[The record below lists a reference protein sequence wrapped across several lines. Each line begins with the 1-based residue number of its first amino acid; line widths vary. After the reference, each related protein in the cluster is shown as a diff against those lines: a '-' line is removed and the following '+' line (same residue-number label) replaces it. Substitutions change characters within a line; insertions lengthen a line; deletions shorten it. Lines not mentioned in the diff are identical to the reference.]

1 MYDLR
6 VSAQCQIQLCYEYR
20 VRDLPGELNFAFFI
34 IYLLSNQFYL
44 VIHFISFSFSFSL
57 SLSLFIYFF
66 LREFE
71 FRGSVYDD
79 SL

>member
-44 VIHFISFSFSFSL
+44 VIHFISFFFSDFAYDDNSL
-57 SLSLFIYFF
+57 SLNQLIF
-66 LREFE
+66 
-71 FRGSVYDD
+71 SVNEK
-79 SL
+79 